1 MTGFTQNHINFF
13 NLFISILILENIKTV
28 TRLNVFAIKPPMK
41 LLLKSL
47 YRKKRKNE
55 SVTKYLMWLM
65 HLWLGLLSS
74 IIVFVMCLTGCLYA
88 FKNQVIDFSNRD
100 KVYISA
106 TAEKTKNADLI
117 QAELLRENKQLT
129 SLLIP
134 ADKGRSY
141 VIGYRENQL
150 DKSAYYNQY
159 TGELLGQADVGS
171 GRFFELV
178 LDLHRNLMLGNVG
191 RQIVGA
197 SVLIFCILLIS
208 GLILWLPKKLKF
220 LKQGLTVMWKAKFQR
235 VNYDLHN
242 TLGFYTFLMLFF
254 MAVTGLYVT
263 YPWVKNGLI
272 VGLGGTSIDNIAQEK
287 DNADDPF
294 GGLLEDMLQ
303 KQDEKKNLKNS
314 ASASIDMILH
324 LADQHL
330 PYKAVTSVE
339 LPNKE
344 NPRYVVIKTNTQNAL
359 GMMFPDEV
367 TFDKTGVFKT
377 KELFSDKP
385 LNKQFTALAKPLHT
399 GEIMGLP
406 SIIIYCIVSL
416 IGCSLPVTGFLIWW
430 HRYSKMNNT

>member
-1 MTGFTQNHINFF
+1 MRL
-13 NLFISILILENIKTV
+13 LF
-28 TRLNVFAIKPPMK
+28 
-41 LLLKSL
+41 KSL
-47 YRKKRKNE
+47 YRKRRKNE
-55 SVTKYLMWLM
+55 SVTKYLMWIT

-74 IIVFVMCLTGCLYA
+74 VIVFVMCITGCLYA
-88 FKNQVIDFSNRD
+88 FKNQITDFSNRD
-100 KVYISA
+100 KIYINPGSGVVM
-106 TAEKTKNADLI
+106 NPDMI
-117 QAELLRENKQLT
+117 QAKLLKQNKELT
-129 SLLIP
+129 SLMIP
-134 ADKGRSY
+134 DDNGKSY
-141 VIGYRENQL
+141 VIGYRENNL
-150 DKSAYYNQY
+150 DKITYYNQY
-159 TGELLGQADVGS
+159 TGELLGQPNVS
-171 GRFFELV
+171 STQFFETV
-178 LDLHRNLMLGNVG
+178 LDLHRNLMMGNVG

-220 LKQGLTVMWKAKFQR
+220 LKQGLTVMFKAKFQR

-254 MAVTGLYVT
+254 IAVTGLYVT

-272 VGLGGTSIDNIAQEK
+272 VSLGGSSIDAISKDK
-287 DNADDPF
+287 DNEDDPF

-303 KQDEKKNLKNS
+303 KQDEKKNLKNA
-314 ASASIDMILH
+314 ASASVDKILK
-324 LADQHL
+324 LADHHL
-330 PYKAVTSVE
+330 PYHAVTSIE

-344 NPRYVVIKTNTQNAL
+344 NPRYVVIKTNRQNFL

-406 SIIIYCIVSL
+406 SIILYFIISL
-416 IGCSLPVTGFLIWW
+416 IGCSLPITGFLIWW
-430 HRYSKMNNT
+430 HRFRKMK

>member
-1 MTGFTQNHINFF
+1 
-13 NLFISILILENIKTV
+13 
-28 TRLNVFAIKPPMK
+28 
-41 LLLKSL
+41 
-47 YRKKRKNE
+47 
-55 SVTKYLMWLM
+55 MWII

-74 IIVFVMCLTGCLYA
+74 AVVFVMCFTGCLYA
-88 FKNQVIDFSNRD
+88 FKNQINDFSNRD
-100 KVYISA
+100 KIYISQGSGA
-106 TAEKTKNADLI
+106 VMNPDLI
-117 QAELLRENKQLT
+117 QAELLKQNKELT
-129 SLLIP
+129 SLMIP
-134 ADKGRSY
+134 DDNGKSY
-141 VIGYRENQL
+141 VIGYRENNL
-150 DKSAYYNQY
+150 DKNTYYNQY

-171 GRFFELV
+171 TQFFETV
-178 LDLHRNLMLGNVG
+178 LDLHRNLMMGNVG

-197 SVLIFCILLIS
+197 SVLIFCVLLIS

-220 LKQGLTVMWKAKFQR
+220 LKQGLTVMFKAKFQR

-254 MAVTGLYVT
+254 IAVTGLYVT

-272 VGLGGTSIDNIAQEK
+272 VSLGGSSIDNISKEK
-287 DNADDPF
+287 DNGEDAF

-303 KQDEKKNLKNS
+303 KQDEKKNLKN
-314 ASASIDMILH
+314 AESASIDKILK
-324 LADQHL
+324 LADHHL
-330 PYKAVTSVE
+330 PYHAVTSIE

-344 NPRYVVIKTNTQNAL
+344 NPRYVVIKTNRQNLL

-377 KELFSDKP
+377 KESFSDKP

-406 SIIIYCIVSL
+406 SIILYFIVSL

-430 HRYSKMNNT
+430 HKFRKMK